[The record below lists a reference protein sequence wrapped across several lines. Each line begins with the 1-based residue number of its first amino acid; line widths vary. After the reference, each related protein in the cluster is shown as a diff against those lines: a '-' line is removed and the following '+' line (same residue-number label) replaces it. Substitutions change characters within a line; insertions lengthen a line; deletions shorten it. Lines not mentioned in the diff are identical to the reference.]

1 MKQTIKKP
9 KTTETYISIEPC
21 CREFLLWVLLYQS
34 SLHLEFSSSCNYN
47 IPVRLTTKFLLQK
60 AHNFLLSKQIFF
72 SISNIKL
79 CLYNFWLIPYS
90 PQQMGLHIWFGTDFL
105 QQMQSSHLSRIGTN
119 RSCMLACY
127 PTTQNWAYVSY
138 QLQTRDNW
146 VVR

>member
-1 MKQTIKKP
+1 MKKQTIKKP

-47 IPVRLTTKFLLQK
+47 IPMRLTTKFLLQK

-79 CLYNFWLIPYS
+79 CLYNFWLLPYS
-90 PQQMGLHIWFGTDFL
+90 PQQMDLHIQFGTDFYTRCSPL
-105 QQMQSSHLSRIGTN
+105 IYPGLGPTGVVCWLVTQPHKIGLMFPP
-119 RSCMLACY
+119 SCKPRTIGL
-127 PTTQNWAYVSY
+127 
-138 QLQTRDNW
+138 
-146 VVR
+146 